1 MLRPGVGPA
10 RGGGGPRW
18 GGPRWGAPPGSV
30 GGVLRSLRWS
40 SLAVVV
46 GASALA
52 LVCLV
57 FALRGRVWAVV
68 VGLVCVA
75 TAVREVRAL
84 RRLDGRRARPARDGR
99 P

>member
-1 MLRPGVGPA
+1 MLP
-10 RGGGGPRW
+10 PRT
-18 GGPRWGAPPGSV
+18 GSV
-30 GGVLRSLRWS
+30 GGVLRSVRWS

-46 GASALA
+46 GAGVLA
-52 LVCLV
+52 LVCLG
-57 FALRGRVWAVV
+57 FALRGRMWAVV

-84 RRLDGRRARPARDGR
+84 RRVDGRRARPARDTR

>member
-1 MLRPGVGPA
+1 
-10 RGGGGPRW
+10 
-18 GGPRWGAPPGSV
+18 
-30 GGVLRSLRWS
+30 VLRSVRWS

-46 GASALA
+46 GASVLA
-52 LVCLV
+52 VVCLV
-57 FALRGRVWAVV
+57 FALRGRAWAVL

-84 RRLDGRRARPARDGR
+84 RRMDGRRARPARGGR